1 MKNFVTPPAVV
12 RDVALLIARVIVG
25 VVLIAHGL
33 QKFLTWGIAGTTES
47 FAQMGVPLPQVSAP
61 LAAVVEVVG
70 GLLLLVGAFSAVTG
84 VIVALLMAGAAVI
97 VHVGNGIFVADGG
110 WELVGVIAATALAAG
125 VAGPGRYSV
134 DALLARR
141 TPAAADVTDRGTA
154 RV

>member
-1 MKNFVTPPAVV
+1 MKNLITPPAAV
-12 RDVALLIARVIVG
+12 RDIALLIARVIVG

-70 GLLLLVGAFSAVTG
+70 GVLLIVGAFSAVTG

-97 VHVGNGIFVADGG
+97 AHVGNGIFAADGG

-134 DALLARR
+134 DALLTRR
-141 TPAAADVTDRGTA
+141 TPAAVHLTERETTRA
-154 RV
+154 